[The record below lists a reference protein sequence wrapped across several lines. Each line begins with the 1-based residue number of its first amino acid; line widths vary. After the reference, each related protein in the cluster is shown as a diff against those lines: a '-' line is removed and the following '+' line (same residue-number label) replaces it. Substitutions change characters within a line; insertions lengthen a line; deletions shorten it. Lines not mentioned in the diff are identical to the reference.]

1 MTEKD
6 ARQRAIACAERMYS
20 SDLASQSLGIE
31 VTVEE
36 PGTALASMTIVESM
50 LNGQQ
55 LCHGGFI
62 FALAD
67 SAFAFACNAYD
78 DITVAGGAS
87 IDFLRPGQL
96 GDVLTAT
103 AIERQRGKRSGVY
116 DVTVRNQAGSDI
128 ALFRGKSVA
137 TGRPMLTR
145 AGKSDT

>member
-1 MTEKD
+1 MNEHD
-6 ARQRAIACAERMYS
+6 AATRAMACAERMYA

-31 VTVEE
+31 VTVDE
-36 PGTALASMTIVESM
+36 PGRALATMTITESM
-50 LNGQQ
+50 LNGQR

-67 SAFAFACNAYD
+67 SAFAFACNGYD

-87 IDFLRPGQL
+87 IDFLRPGRL

-103 AIERQRGKRSGVY
+103 ALERQRGRRSGVY
-116 DVTVRNQAGSDI
+116 DVTVQNQDGKDV

-137 TGRPMLTR
+137 TGQRML
-145 AGKSDT
+145 ADGQ